1 MTWICADCNSNNE
14 DSAVECEVCGG
25 TTHAVIEKAVVEKL
39 TLTPAKAKALPMAGG
54 GVVYVPGE
62 YTVIGAHAFE
72 GRIFLRKIVLHS
84 EVTHI
89 NKHAFKNCYA
99 LTAVVGYERLER
111 IGEEA
116 FYNCK
121 SLVERPTAKS
131 VASNAFATGPA
142 DGAST
147 KPKTT
152 SSTSASTST
161 YRPSSTAGTST
172 SRSTSTSRTTS
183 TSTSSSST
191 TVRTTVSSTGGSATY
206 RPSSTAGTSSYR
218 PSSTAGTS
226 TYRPTTST
234 TTSTYRP
241 SSTAGTSTYRP
252 TTTTS
257 ASTYRP
263 TTTTSASTT
272 RPSTTASTTASR
284 PSTTTTTTTRGTM
297 TVAEATRKVCTDKKA
312 TAWERKWMT
321 STSTSVVLDSTADA
335 TKIRELTKLLR
346 GFRLKNAVQGLL
358 AVLWLALT
366 LYMTFAVASSPISYV
381 CIWSAS
387 ALSFALVSTTFQAL
401 ATHKKDDA
409 KVNWMIAGA
418 FVANFV
424 LVVNCALAMAF
435 ADYFSSFAIL
445 LTLLLFPAGVA
456 LSVQGFVN
464 KIKQLGVFHIFTAIM
479 SAFAVM
485 LAGLFHQADSN
496 YAFELL
502 VMVGGQITQVI
513 MAVQTCKE
521 EWDFDATGFRAQ
533 TVLSALAMVVM
544 ALSMAIGGNVS
555 TFSAVILVGVV
566 AYSISWAV
574 AGIRYPIEYMG
585 RYVATAV
592 TTVVAIVTWFFLTYL
607 NQAQVASWQTLQWA
621 YGVFFALMLHN
632 VVEPLTLALVNGR
645 YGLTYK
651 ERTSLIPAIL
661 FAISAIN
668 VALLMVFRQ
677 HYLVVF
683 ALIAVAIVKCFVVAV
698 VYLNQDS
705 HEFAVLAIVSNCV
718 AFVAHVGAVVLLLFA
733 SFELANWVLACVL
746 GVLVFATIGWLWI
759 SAEDFDTVSAKLA
772 HAPQLALAVV
782 AYLLYFACK
791 ATGFVVLPLLLATV
805 ASAIVTIVLAT
816 KEGDCKKEIA
826 TSSLC
831 IVSQVVLLLFVL

>member
-54 GVVYVPGE
+54 GIVYVPGE

-72 GRIFLRKIVLHS
+72 GRIFLRKVVLHS

-121 SLVERPTAKS
+121 ALVERPTAKS

-142 DGAST
+142 ESSTATSTKSSTTTRTAPRSTGAST
-147 KPKTT
+147 
-152 SSTSASTST
+152 STST
-161 YRPSSTAGTST
+161 YRPSSIAGTST
-172 SRSTSTSRTTS
+172 SRSTSTSRTTT

-191 TVRTTVSSTGGSATY
+191 TVRTTVSSAGGST
-206 RPSSTAGTSSYR
+206 
-218 PSSTAGTS
+218 
-226 TYRPTTST
+226 
-234 TTSTYRP
+234 TYRP

-257 ASTYRP
+257 TATYRPSSTAGTSTYRP
-263 TTTTSASTT
+263 TTTTSSSTT
-272 RPSTTASTTASR
+272 RPATTTSRPSTSTTASTT
-284 PSTTTTTTTRGTM
+284 STSTRGTM

-312 TAWERKWMT
+312 SARELKWMT
-321 STSTSVVLDSTADA
+321 STATGVVLDSTADT

-358 AVLWLALT
+358 AVLWVALT
-366 LYMTFAVASSPISYV
+366 LYLMFAVASKPLDYV
-381 CIWSAS
+381 CVLSAS

-401 ATHKKDDA
+401 ATHKMDEA
-409 KVNWMIAGA
+409 KVDWMIAGA

-424 LVVNCALAMAF
+424 LVANCALAMAF
-435 ADYFSSFAIL
+435 ADYFGSFAIL
-445 LTLLLFPAGVA
+445 LTLLLFPLGVA

-464 KIKQLGVFHIFTAIM
+464 KMKQLGVFHIFTAVM

-502 VMVGGQITQVI
+502 VMLGGQITQVI
-513 MAVQTCKE
+513 MIVQTCKE
-521 EWDFDATGFRAQ
+521 EWDLDATGFRAQ
-533 TVLSALAMVVM
+533 TVLSVLAMIVM
-544 ALSMAIGGNVS
+544 ALSMSFGGTVS
-555 TFSAVILVGVV
+555 TFSSVILLAIV
-566 AYSISWAV
+566 AYSISWAI
-574 AGIRYPIEYMG
+574 AGIRYPIEYVG

-592 TTVVAIVTWFFLTYL
+592 TTVVAIVGWFLLTFLD
-607 NQAQVASWQTLQWA
+607 QAQIASWGSLQWA
-621 YGVFFALMLHN
+621 CGVYFALMLHN
-632 VVEPLTLALVNGR
+632 VVEPLTLSLVNGR

-661 FAISAIN
+661 FAISAVN
-668 VALLMVFRQ
+668 VALLMVFGQ
-677 HYLVVF
+677 SYQVVF
-683 ALIAVAIVKCFVVAV
+683 VWMAVAIVKCFVVAV
-698 VYLNQDS
+698 VYLNQDTHDFS
-705 HEFAVLAIVSNCV
+705 VLAIVSNCV
-718 AFVAHVGAVVLLLFA
+718 AFVAHAGAVVLLLFA
-733 SFELANWVLACVL
+733 SFELANWILACMLAVF
-746 GVLVFATIGWLWI
+746 VFATVGWLWI
-759 SAEDFDTVSAKLA
+759 SAKDFDTVSAKLA
-772 HAPQLALAVV
+772 HIPQLVLAVV
-782 AYLLYFACK
+782 AYLLHFACK
-791 ATGFVVLPLLLATV
+791 ATGFITIPLLLATI
-805 ASAIVTIVLAT
+805 ASAIVTIVIAT
-816 KEGDCKKEIA
+816 KDGDCRKEIA

-831 IVSQVVLLLFVL
+831 IASQVVLLLLVL